1 MLVRRK
7 VEEVGQQP
15 YGVGPGGPSPSSVI
29 RVIAPMVRRHRN
41 GDWPNA
47 AAVSAPAIVGSTS
60 SGINSSAR
68 NLRMTGAT
76 RSMGPGWLGMRGA
89 CATMVVIDT
98 NNRPPCSVRVIDR
111 IRARPLAINRA
122 SRRVFSLDRS
132 RPITGATRWRR
143 SASRRIAPVVKRIR
157 PRSRRRILKRGNPTR
172 RPQRRRPCLESASCV
187 RPRPDRQSHRR
198 RPPWS
203 TAPPRGDLVLGLVP
217 VAVDGGKTP
226 RQCGDRRVGVRA
238 SRLAF
243 TRASAQL

>member
-1 MLVRRK
+1 
-7 VEEVGQQP
+7 
-15 YGVGPGGPSPSSVI
+15 
-29 RVIAPMVRRHRN
+29 
-41 GDWPNA
+41 
-47 AAVSAPAIVGSTS
+47 
-60 SGINSSAR
+60 
-68 NLRMTGAT
+68 
-76 RSMGPGWLGMRGA
+76 
-89 CATMVVIDT
+89 
-98 NNRPPCSVRVIDR
+98 
-111 IRARPLAINRA
+111 
-122 SRRVFSLDRS
+122 VFSLDRS

-226 RQCGDRRVGVRA
+226 RQCGDRRVGRA
-238 SRLAF
+238 GVQVGLHPGQRPVVGEPASTEMLAD
-243 TRASAQL
+243 R